1 MNSSEA
7 STGLFPQQLAM
18 QLAHIQLAHPVW
30 LPPLPAAAR
39 ASVHHLLMRA
49 ACTLAVSL
57 GIHPHAR
64 ALETKCRKHDI
75 LRLGHASLYC
85 QVGPRSF
92 STCSDD
98 PATRQLCGY
107 SA

>member
-1 MNSSEA
+1 
-7 STGLFPQQLAM
+7 M

-64 ALETKCRKHDI
+64 ALETKCRKHDTTYFDWVMRRSI
-75 LRLGHASLYC
+75 ARL
-85 QVGPRSF
+85 V
-92 STCSDD
+92 
-98 PATRQLCGY
+98 PAHFLLAATTQRPVSCVDTRP
-107 SA
+107 S